1 MRGDG
6 ISLADIV
13 ASLGG
18 TLIGDGAVRLSRVGT
33 LASALPGQ
41 IAFLANPRYRSQLK
55 NTRATAAIVPAGLA
69 PGDLPAPDFPHIVAA
84 NPYAYYARVAQLLYP
99 AEQPVMPIH
108 PSVVI
113 GADVTLGDGVV
124 IHAGCVIGDRVS
136 IGAGSLFYPN
146 VSVYADCQIGARAV
160 IHAGVVIGAD
170 GFGFAKDAG
179 RWVKIPQVGRVV
191 IGDDVEI
198 GANTTIDRGAIDD
211 TVIGNGVKLD
221 NQIQIAHNVVVG
233 DDTAMAGC
241 VGIAGSSTIGRRCT
255 LGGGAIVLGHLTL
268 ADDVHVSA
276 GSMVTK
282 SLPKA
287 GQYTGAFPLDGHD
300 KWLKNAAQL
309 RRLSALAE
317 RVEALEKQLALREQQ
332 S

>member
-6 ISLADIV
+6 VSLADIV

-18 TLIGDGAVRLSRVGT
+18 TLVGNGGVRLSRVGT
-33 LASALPGQ
+33 LAAAVPGQ

-55 NTRATAAIVPAGLA
+55 NTQASAAIVPAGLA
-69 PGDLPAPDFPHIVAA
+69 VGDLPAPDFPHIIAA
-84 NPYAYYARVAQLLYP
+84 NPYAYYARVAQLLHP
-99 AEQPVMPIH
+99 AEQPATPIH
-108 PSVVI
+108 PLAVI
-113 GADVTLGDGVV
+113 GEGVTLGKGVV

-136 IGAGSLFYPN
+136 IGDDSLLYPN
-146 VSVYADCQIGARAV
+146 VSVYADCQIGARAI
-160 IHAGVVIGAD
+160 IHSGTVIGAD
-170 GFGFAKDAG
+170 GFGFAKEAG
-179 RWVKIPQVGRVV
+179 RWLKIPQVGRVI

-282 SLPKA
+282 SLPQA
-287 GQYTGAFPLDGHD
+287 GQYTGAFPLDGHG